1 MRVGYIGLGNM
12 GNGMASNL
20 LKAGHEVF
28 VWSRTSEKAEAMQK
42 KGAVSCSSPIEVAS
56 KVDIVMAC
64 LIDEQASRNIFLNEY
79 SLISNAREGQ
89 IFVDHA
95 TVSPNLSRIMYKAAI
110 EKKAHFLDAPI
121 SGGPDGAAKGTLA
134 IMVGGDED
142 PFNYARPVFEA
153 MGKTV
158 LHMGKSGAGAV
169 TKIINQL
176 LVGVN
181 GIASCEAFLLASKAG
196 VDLSKLW
203 GVLQGAWG
211 GSTIL
216 NRNAPYIIEKEF
228 GPSSAPIRNMYKDM
242 SIGMQVAKDLDLSL
256 PTAKAATVVF
266 DYCKQKGLSLEDLT
280 AVYQLIENNEV

>member
-20 LKAGHEVF
+20 VKAGYEVF
-28 VWSRTSEKAEAMQK
+28 VWSRTSKKVEAMEK
-42 KGAVSCSSPIEVAS
+42 KGAVACSSPIEVAS

-64 LIDEQASRNIFLNEY
+64 LIDEQASRNIFLEEY
-79 SLISNAREGQ
+79 ALISNAREGQ
-89 IFVDHA
+89 IFVDHG
-95 TVSPNLSRIMYKAAI
+95 TVSPDLSRTMYESAI
-110 EKKAHFLDAPI
+110 NKNAHFLDAPI

-142 PFNYARPVFEA
+142 PFNYAKPVFES
-153 MGKTV
+153 MGKTDS
-158 LHMGKSGAGAV
+158 HMGKSGAGAV

-181 GIASCEAFLLASKAG
+181 GMASCEAFLLASKAG
-196 VDLSKLW
+196 VDLNKLW
-203 GVLQGAWG
+203 GILQGAWG

-216 NRNAPYIIEKEF
+216 NRNAPYIIEKQF

-242 SIGMQVAKDLDLSL
+242 SIGMEVARDLDLSL
-256 PTAKAATVVF
+256 PTAKAAAAVF
-266 DYCKQKGLSLEDLT
+266 DYCKQKGLSLEDIT
-280 AVYQLIENNEV
+280 ALYQLIEKNEV